1 MNRSKKFGLK
11 NGGNLLLSVLFYA
24 PTVFAGSADYIEFN
38 TDVLDVQ
45 DRGNYDLS
53 QFARAGY
60 IMPGNY
66 LLLVRVNG
74 HELGEHNIRYKAAQT
89 KAEVPLP
96 CLSEKMV
103 TQFGLKSSYFDALSW
118 DGGGC
123 LDLDSLSGLTAK
135 ADLGNSTLNINIPQ
149 AYLEY
154 VSADWDPPA
163 RWDNGITGLI
173 LDYNINANTIKDPQ
187 SGENNSLTGN
197 GTVGFNWDVWRLRA
211 DWQLRNMFAEGY
223 NQKQGLDWSRYYV
236 YRALPKWRAKLTLGE
251 DYLTSDIFDSF
262 RFAGGSIASD
272 SNMLPPALRGY
283 APEVTGVTEDNAT
296 VIISQQGRVI
306 YQTQVA
312 AGPFRIQDLN
322 TAISGTLDVEVQEQ
336 NGKVQRFQIATAS
349 LPYLS
354 RPGSVRYKLF
364 SGRPLDWQHNVE
376 GPLFGA
382 GEVSWGVSNGWSLYG
397 GAIGSDGYE
406 ALSMG
411 VGRDLY
417 MFGAVATDVTW
428 ARSTV
433 PGEETKQGKS
443 LRISYAKIF
452 HDYDSQVTFAGYRFS
467 ERDFYSMSEYLSNLK
482 GYGSEIGNNKERYVV
497 SVNKQFPDTRIS
509 TYLNYTH
516 QSYWDRP
523 ATDTLDL
530 TVSTYFNIAN
540 LKNISASL
548 RGYRQSNYGSNDNG
562 VTLSLSIPW
571 GNKGHVNYN
580 GTSSRNNDM
589 QALGYSGRTDSNNT
603 YNIRAT
609 ANQHDNDISGYYG
622 YRGDKVD
629 FSLSGSASTS
639 SRRSAGLSLNG
650 GMALAAQR
658 VAIHGGSTSGGT
670 RLMVDTDG
678 VAGVPVQS
686 GGRTSK
692 TNGQGVAVLTGVNS
706 YYRTQTSVKLDELA
720 DDVESTQSVAQLTLT
735 EGAIGYRKLGVVSGQ
750 KGLVNVRLEDNN
762 APPFGATIFTAAG
775 KNAGLVG
782 DDGQAWLS
790 GMNAGEK
797 MQVRWNGSTQCEIA
811 LPDRLNITNETAL
824 LLPCNAVAVV
834 DDAVIEPINEQN
846 QVD

>member
-1 MNRSKKFGLK
+1 MNFSKNFGIK
-11 NGGNLLLSVLFYA
+11 SRKTILLSMLLYA
-24 PTVFAGSADYIEFN
+24 PIIFAGNTDSVQFN

-60 IMPGNY
+60 IMPGDY
-66 LLLVRVNG
+66 LLNVKVNG
-74 HELGEHNIRYKAAQT
+74 HELAEHNIRYKAAPT
-89 KAEVPLP
+89 EAEVPLP
-96 CLSEKMV
+96 CLSVKLV
-103 TQFGLKSSYFDALSW
+103 TQFGLKSRYFDALIW
-118 DGGGC
+118 DEDGC
-123 LDLDSLSGLTAK
+123 LDLSSLAGLTAK
-135 ADLGNSTLNINIPQ
+135 ADLGDSTLTINIPQ
-149 AYLEY
+149 VYLEY
-154 VSADWDPPA
+154 ISADWDPPA
-163 RWDNGITGLI
+163 RWDSGVTGLL
-173 LDYNINANTIKDPQ
+173 LDYNINANTTKDSQ
-187 SGENNSLTGN
+187 FGARNSLTGS
-197 GTVGFNWDVWRLRA
+197 GTLGANWDVWRLRA
-211 DWQLRNMFAEGY
+211 DWQLRDLFAEGQ
-223 NQKQGLDWSRYYV
+223 NQQKGLEWSRFYV
-236 YRALPKWRAKLTLGE
+236 YRALPKLRAKLTLGE

-272 SNMLPPALRGY
+272 INMLPPALRGY
-283 APEVTGVTEDNAT
+283 APEVTGVAESNAT
-296 VIISQQGRVI
+296 VIISQQGRII

-322 TAISGTLDVEVQEQ
+322 TAISGILDVEVQEQ

-364 SGRPLDWQHNVE
+364 SGRPTDWNHNVE

-397 GAIGSDGYE
+397 GAIGSNGYE

-467 ERDFYSMSEYLSNLK
+467 EQDFYSMSEYLSNLK

-497 SVNKQFPDTRIS
+497 SVNKQFPDARIS
-509 TYLNYTH
+509 AYLNYTH
-516 QSYWDRP
+516 QSYWNRP

-530 TVSTYFNIAN
+530 TVSTYFDVAS
-540 LKNISASL
+540 LKNVSASL
-548 RGYRQSNYGSNDNG
+548 RGFRQSNYGSSDDG
-562 VTLSLSIPW
+562 VMLSLSLPW
-571 GNKGHVNYN
+571 GDKGNVNYN
-580 GTSSRNNDM
+580 GTSSRNNNA
-589 QALGYSGRTDSNNT
+589 QTLGYSGRTDNDSS
-603 YNIRAT
+603 YSIRAT
-609 ANQHDNDISGYYG
+609 TNRDDNDISGYYG

-629 FSLSGSASTS
+629 LSFSASHSTS

-650 GMALAAQR
+650 GMTLAAPGI
-658 VAIHGGSTSGGT
+658 AIHGGSSNGGT

-686 GGRTSK
+686 GGQTGK
-692 TNGQGVAVLTGVNS
+692 TNDQGVAVITGVNS

-750 KGLVNVRLEDNN
+750 KGLVNVRLQDDS
-762 APPFGATIFTAAG
+762 APPFGATVFTAAG
-775 KNAGLVG
+775 KSAGLVG

-797 MQVRWNGSTQCEIA
+797 LQVRWNGSTQCEIA
-811 LPDRLNITNETAL
+811 LPDQLNITNETAL
-824 LLPCNAVAVV
+824 LLPCNAVTV
-834 DDAVIEPINEQN
+834 DDVVIEPINEQN